1 MFGLNLNITLVGIV
15 YLKELRYLTKKDK
28 ITLIKKEFRAKVDD
42 YKELLILQYFNTVKA
57 GYSYNE
63 ISKIF
68 GLQVEQVD
76 NLIDYLIKKGLIDIK
91 GYIKVTNKGIT
102 LLRHMNLNETEFG
115 TTDELN
121 IFTEG
126 ILGKNE
132 IYIPND
138 FNSKFKKNV
147 L

>member
-1 MFGLNLNITLVGIV
+1 M
-15 YLKELRYLTKKDK
+15 
-28 ITLIKKEFRAKVDD
+28 DD